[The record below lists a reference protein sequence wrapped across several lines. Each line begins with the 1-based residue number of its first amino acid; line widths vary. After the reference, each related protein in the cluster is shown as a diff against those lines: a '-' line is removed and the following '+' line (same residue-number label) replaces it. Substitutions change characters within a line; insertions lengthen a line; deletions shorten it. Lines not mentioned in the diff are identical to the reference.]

1 MWNWCRISCRNPGR
15 PCLCGFFL
23 EHIFLYTSGDK
34 NGRCC
39 VLLIHNR
46 GCNWKAVPADC
57 WKACFQAEKA
67 APRTAETG
75 KNVIVIQDIVILWC
89 ILFASM
95 LIYWRKRCWYFVC
108 CSYYEGVFYG
118 CGNRGSP
125 GFRVD
130 IWKPELYSRSGRQD
144 GSRIRASIVRAELSG
159 MMVCTLIW
167 RGKNIEGSSG
177 K

>member
-1 MWNWCRISCRNPGR
+1 MQERQQKIKKTKDFMWNWCRISCRNPGR

-95 LIYWRKRCWYFVC
+95 LIYWRKRCWCFVLWLVTVRQLTC
-108 CSYYEGVFYG
+108 MSRKGDSPDCGYG
-118 CGNRGSP
+118 KEIARAKRGGWLSSA
-125 GFRVD
+125 D
-130 IWKPELYSRSGRQD
+130 D
-144 GSRIRASIVRAELSG
+144 ASITYL
-159 MMVCTLIW
+159 
-167 RGKNIEGSSG
+167 K
-177 K
+177 